1 MDVELFNAI
10 SRYPFIHNGELFDSK
25 ELAQNKTCLEKC
37 KDKDCVEYFSN
48 NNKSGEE
55 YVCSK
60 GYNNLNFAIN
70 DFSCFVNGLIYDSN
84 RTVPSGRKEVRKD
97 WIVDRKKVIQF
108 SDKIYNIENHVNKK
122 LLDTTEKNFSMFHDF
137 KTSMS
142 ILFNCT
148 QDIISNLPG
157 DSFNQ
162 KLENSDKSFKDL
174 YNALELITS
183 QLGMIDVILN
193 PKSIEFGVKKR
204 INLYRL
210 FEKIKILFGHLS
222 NKKQDITINI
232 QSEGWV
238 KDCYCYES
246 IEFIPLILID
256 NALKYSV
263 KDSEVEIKFEQHYNN
278 LKIIV
283 KNIGPQVKDENVS
296 KIFEKFFRGETAMA
310 FSKEGIGMGLWVA
323 QQILQTHGSKLSYFK
338 DKRENRTIGL
348 NIFEFD
354 IKTVD

>member
-1 MDVELFNAI
+1 MDLELFKII
-10 SRYPFIHNGELFDSK
+10 SRYPFIHNGELFNTQ
-25 ELAQNKTCLEKC
+25 ELGQNKTCVEKC
-37 KDKDCVEYFSN
+37 KHKDCIEYFSSH
-48 NNKSGEE
+48 NKSGEE
-55 YVCSK
+55 YICLK
-60 GYNNLNFAIN
+60 GYNNLNFVIN
-70 DFSCFVNGLIYDSN
+70 DFSCFINGLIFDSN
-84 RTVPSGRKEVRKD
+84 RIVPVGRKEVRKK
-97 WIVDRKKVIQF
+97 WIVDRNNILLF
-108 SDKIYNIENHVNKK
+108 YEKINNIEEHINKK
-122 LLDTTEKNFSMFHDF
+122 LLATSEKNFSMFHDF

-142 ILFNCT
+142 LIYSCTEDIFN
-148 QDIISNLPG
+148 SLPG

-162 KLENSDKSFKDL
+162 KLENSNKSFKDL

-222 NKKQDITINI
+222 KKKQDITINI
-232 QSEGWV
+232 VSEGWV

-263 KDSEVEIKFEQHYNN
+263 KDSEIEIKFEQRNNN
-278 LKIIV
+278 LKVIV
-283 KNIGPQVKDENVS
+283 KNIGPLVKDENES
-296 KIFEKFFRGETAMA
+296 KIFDKFFRGETAMS

-323 QQILQTHGSKLSYFK
+323 QQILLTHESKLLYFK
-338 DKRENRTIGL
+338 DRKEIRPIGL
-348 NIFEFD
+348 NIFEFN

>member
-10 SRYPFIHNGELFDSK
+10 SRYPFVYNGDFFDSK
-25 ELAQNKTCLEKC
+25 ELKQNKTCIEKC
-37 KDKDCVEYFSN
+37 KDKDCIEYFSR
-48 NNKSGEE
+48 NNKFGEE

-60 GYNNLNFAIN
+60 GYDNLNFVIN
-70 DFSCFVNGLIYDSN
+70 DFTCFVNGLIYESN
-84 RTVPSGRKEVRKD
+84 RSVPNGRKEVRKD
-97 WIVDRKKVIQF
+97 WIVDKNKVLMF
-108 SDKIYNIENHVNKK
+108 SDKIYNIEKHVNKR
-122 LLDTTEKNFSMFHDF
+122 LLDTTETNFSMFHDF
-137 KTSMS
+137 KTSMT
-142 ILFNCT
+142 ILFSCT
-148 QDIISNLPG
+148 QDIINNLPG

-162 KLENSDKSFKDL
+162 KLENSDRSFKDL

-232 QSEGWV
+232 LSEGWV

-263 KDSEVEIKFEQHYNN
+263 KESEVEIKFEQRHNN
-278 LKIIV
+278 LKVIV
-283 KNIGPQVKDENVS
+283 KNIGPLVKDENEN
-296 KIFEKFFRGETAMA
+296 KIFDKFFRGETAKA
-310 FSKEGIGMGLWVA
+310 FSKDGIGMGLWVA
-323 QQILQTHGSKLSYFK
+323 QQILNTHDSRLYYFK
-338 DKRENRTIGL
+338 DKKDNRTIGL
-348 NIFEFD
+348 NIFQFD